1 MPQVLL
7 SEKKQ
12 RRGKKT
18 KQLEF
23 RVFVVS
29 WPSFPDNPSFRNPS
43 GFASS
48 HIERDVLRV
57 VVWTRRDE
65 NPGEKRERERFVA
78 KFVHIHF

>member
-48 HIERDVLRV
+48 QSSETFYALLFGHVK
-57 VVWTRRDE
+57 TKT
-65 NPGEKRERERFVA
+65 PEKRERERFVA
-78 KFVHIHF
+78 KFVYIHF